1 MKPVNQERF
10 EHLRNLTPL
19 EAIQAMLEGD
29 FGIGDQSAIAE
40 AIRKDARIKL
50 SDEEIINFLRQA
62 LLEEDCNAQKCWDEL
77 LLRSPQNTV

>member
-10 EHLRNLTPL
+10 EHLRSLAPL

-40 AIRKDARIKL
+40 AIRKDTRIEL
-50 SDEEIINFLRQA
+50 SDEAIIDFLRQA
-62 LLEEDCNAQKCWDEL
+62 LLEEHCNAQKCLDEL
-77 LLRSPQNTV
+77 LRRGPQNTV